1 MWERKSHQTP
11 RWDLKVL
18 RKLPHTQINFLLTFS
33 GFVRGPPTSDWVFMM
48 VFRRERVIMLAV
60 LEENTD
66 DSQIIEHKSI
76 LKTDQEGSVKP

>member
-1 MWERKSHQTP
+1 M
-11 RWDLKVL
+11 
-18 RKLPHTQINFLLTFS
+18 
-33 GFVRGPPTSDWVFMM
+33 
-48 VFRRERVIMLAV
+48 IMLAV